1 MMQLL
6 ILLIV
11 CFMLASAVL
20 ALLVRNMIAA
30 VAAAS
35 VVSLALSVIF
45 VLLRAPDVAMT
56 EVAVGSGLS
65 SLILAL
71 GLRRLGLWKL
81 ENRGKN
87 LLKKQRKS
95 REAKHET
102 A

>member
-1 MMQLL
+1 MQLL

-11 CFMLASAVL
+11 CLMLASAVL
-20 ALLVRNMIAA
+20 ALIVRNMIAA

-65 SLILAL
+65 SLLLAL

-87 LLKKQRKS
+87 LLRKQRRS
-95 REAKHET
+95 TEDKHET

>member
-1 MMQLL
+1 MQLL
-6 ILLIV
+6 TLLLVI
-11 CFMLASAVL
+11 FMLIAAILVL
-20 ALLVRNMIAA
+20 LLRNM
-30 VAAAS
+30 VAALAAAA
-35 VVSLALSVIF
+35 VVSLALSIIF
-45 VLLRAPDVAMT
+45 VVLRAPDVAMT

-87 LLKKQRKS
+87 LLKAQPKTS
-95 REAKHET
+95 EDDHDA

>member
-1 MMQLL
+1 MQLI

-11 CFMLASAVL
+11 CLMLTAALMTLVL
-20 ALLVRNMIAA
+20 RNMIAA
-30 VAAAS
+30 VTAAS

-45 VLLRAPDVAMT
+45 VLLKAPDVAMT
-56 EVAVGSGLS
+56 EVAVGAGLS

-87 LLKKQRKS
+87 LLKQQRQA
-95 REAKHET
+95 RESNSD
-102 A
+102 

>member
-1 MMQLL
+1 MQLI

-11 CFMLASAVL
+11 CLMLAAAVM
-20 ALLVRNMIAA
+20 ALVLRSMIAA
-30 VAAAS
+30 VTAAS

-45 VLLRAPDVAMT
+45 VLLKAPDVAMT

-87 LLKKQRKS
+87 LLKQQRQ
-95 REAKHET
+95 AKEVSSD
-102 A
+102 

>member
-1 MMQLL
+1 MQLV

-11 CFMLASAVL
+11 CLMLAAAVM
-20 ALLVRNMIAA
+20 ALVLRSMIAA
-30 VAAAS
+30 VTAAS

-45 VLLRAPDVAMT
+45 VLLKAPDVAMT

-87 LLKKQRKS
+87 LLKQQRQAQEVS
-95 REAKHET
+95 ND
-102 A
+102 

>member
-1 MMQLL
+1 MQLI

-11 CFMLASAVL
+11 CLMLAAAVM
-20 ALLVRNMIAA
+20 ALVLRSMIAA
-30 VAAAS
+30 VTAAS

-45 VLLRAPDVAMT
+45 VLLKAPDVAMT

-87 LLKKQRKS
+87 LLKQQRQAQEVS
-95 REAKHET
+95 ND
-102 A
+102 